1 VDDWTA
7 SPIPSCLRSLFW
19 TELRPGS
26 DTRPRLRRL
35 VSRLWQRGTT
45 FGPPTVAG
53 ICPIS
58 AESGYPLWKATFP
71 LFV

>member
-1 VDDWTA
+1 MLPHSGGKSLKYNIVIRAISMPTA
-7 SPIPSCLRSLFW
+7 IAAYS
-19 TELRPGS
+19 TETINVIVRA
-26 DTRPRLRRL
+26 
-35 VSRLWQRGTT
+35 
-45 FGPPTVAG
+45 PTVAG

>member
-1 VDDWTA
+1 
-7 SPIPSCLRSLFW
+7 L
-19 TELRPGS
+19 

-35 VSRLWQRGTT
+35 VSRLWQRGTI